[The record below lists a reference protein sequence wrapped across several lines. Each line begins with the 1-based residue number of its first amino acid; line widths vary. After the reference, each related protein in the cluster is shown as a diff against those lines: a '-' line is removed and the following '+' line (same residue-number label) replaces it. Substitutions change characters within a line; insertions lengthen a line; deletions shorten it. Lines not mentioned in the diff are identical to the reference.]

1 MNEKTVSSQQGHAQ
15 APPRLRIFGLT
26 GPRVALFFGLSALAA
41 LLEGFGIAMFLPVLE
56 FVEKG
61 RDLEA
66 LAAQSRMWAWLVE
79 AFRHMDMEV
88 TLTALLVAA
97 VGMMLLR
104 TGAMY
109 ARQVYTAWLG
119 QTVLHTARSRLF
131 AACMALDYGRFTLL
145 SSGTLINL
153 LTIEAQRAAASY
165 STAFQMISN
174 IAVTLGF
181 LGVLLWLSVP
191 LTMVAAGSLCFSLVV
206 VSFFVR
212 HTRRYSLKTTDCHS
226 LYSRVVLERLNGF
239 RLIKLTA
246 AGGREAATAGRASS
260 QVRDMLFRLTQINAS
275 VDLIMEVL
283 TLLVGGLI
291 LYISSSALQ
300 MSLSEVG
307 LFGLVLLR
315 LLPQAKEAMKSRQ
328 SFVSCAG
335 SRDAVIGGFAAFL
348 EQQEPTGGGRPFAHL
363 RRGIRFEGVTF
374 AYDNAARPALRDVTL
389 EIPAGKVTAL
399 VGRSGAGK
407 TTLADLVIRLR
418 VPGQGRVLY
427 DGVDGA
433 EFDLTS
439 LRKSMAYVSQDA
451 AILDDS
457 VAENLRFANPEAS
470 PEQLWEALERAQAAA
485 FVRALPEGLDTRL
498 GERGVL
504 LSGGQKQRLALA
516 RVFLQQTSV
525 LILDEPTSALDSE
538 TERDIQKVLAEL
550 RAAGD
555 VTVLIIA
562 HRLST
567 IRDADLIVVM
577 KDGGVVEQGHHA
589 GLLAQSGWYARMC
602 AMQNGDGESPESMD

>member
-1 MNEKTVSSQQGHAQ
+1 
-15 APPRLRIFGLT
+15 
-26 GPRVALFFGLSALAA
+26 
-41 LLEGFGIAMFLPVLE
+41 
-56 FVEKG
+56 
-61 RDLEA
+61 
-66 LAAQSRMWAWLVE
+66 
-79 AFRHMDMEV
+79 
-88 TLTALLVAA
+88 
-97 VGMMLLR
+97 MLLR

-153 LTIEAQRAAASY
+153 LTTEAQRAAASY

-191 LTMVAAGSLCFSLVV
+191 LTMVAVGSLGVSLMT

-226 LYSRVVLERLNGF
+226 IYSRVVLERLNGF

-246 AGGREAATAGRASS
+246 AGGREAATAGRASN
-260 QVRDMLFRLTQINAS
+260 QVRDMLFRLAQINAS

-283 TLLVGGLI
+283 TLLVGGII
-291 LYISSSALQ
+291 LYVSSSALQ

-328 SFVSCAG
+328 SFVSCVG
-335 SRDAVIGGFAAFL
+335 SRDAIIGGFAAFL
-348 EQQEPTGGGRPFAHL
+348 EQQEPTGGERPFAPL

-374 AYDNAARPALRDVTL
+374 DYDNAARPALRDVTL
-389 EIPAGKVTAL
+389 DIPAGRVTAL

-407 TTLADLVIRLR
+407 TTLADLVVRLR

-457 VAENLRFANPEAS
+457 VAENLRFANPEATQ
-470 PEQLWEALERAQAAA
+470 EQLWEALERAQAAA
-485 FVRALPEGLDTRL
+485 FVRTLPEGLDTRL

-550 RAAGD
+550 RAEGS

-589 GLLAQSGWYARMC
+589 GLLAEGGWYARMC
-602 AMQNGDGESPESMD
+602 AMQNGDGGFPESMD

>member
-66 LAAQSRMWAWLVE
+66 LAAQSWMWAWLVE
-79 AFRHMDMEV
+79 AFRRMDMEV

-145 SSGTLINL
+145 SSGTIINL
-153 LTIEAQRAAASY
+153 LTTEAQRAAVSY
-165 STAFQMISN
+165 STLFQMISN
-174 IAVTLGF
+174 GVVVLGF
-181 LGVLLWLSVP
+181 FGVLLWLSVP
-191 LTMVAAGSLCFSLVV
+191 LTLLAAACLGVSAVV
-206 VSFFVR
+206 VAFFVR
-212 HTRRYSLKTTDCHS
+212 HTRDYSYRTTDANAA
-226 LYSRVVLERLNGF
+226 YSRMVLERLGGF

-246 AGGREAATAGRASS
+246 TADREAASARRASGR
-260 QVRDMLFRLTQINAS
+260 VRGLLYRLAQINAS
-275 VDLIMEVL
+275 VELIMEVL
-283 TLLVGGLI
+283 ALLVGGII
-291 LYISSSALQ
+291 LSVAVGVLG
-300 MSLSEVG
+300 MGLAEVG
-307 LFGLVLLR
+307 LFVLILLR
-315 LLPQAKEAMKSRQ
+315 LLPLTKEVMKSRQ
-328 SFVSCAG
+328 SFQASAG
-335 SRDAVIGGFAAFL
+335 SRATVVEGFTAFAA
-348 EQQEPTGGGRPFAHL
+348 QQEPGGGGRPFAHL
-363 RRGIRFEGVTF
+363 RQGIRFEGVTF

-389 EIPAGKVTAL
+389 DIPAGRVTAL

-407 TTLADLVIRLR
+407 TSLADLVIRLR

-550 RAAGD
+550 RAEGS

-589 GLLAQSGWYARMC
+589 GLLAQGGWYARMC
-602 AMQNGDGESPESMD
+602 AMQNGDGESPESLD